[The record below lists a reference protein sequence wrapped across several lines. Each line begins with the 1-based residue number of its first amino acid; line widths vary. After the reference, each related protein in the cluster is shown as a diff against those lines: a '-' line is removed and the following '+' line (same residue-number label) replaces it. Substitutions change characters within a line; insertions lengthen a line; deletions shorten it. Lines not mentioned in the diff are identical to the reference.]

1 MLTFL
6 DQNIGLMEDLSL
18 RVLSLP
24 PGKDTA
30 QLIGFQCPT
39 ALSYYCKHV
48 GPANPHIWRLSLE
61 VLLEL
66 GQDTVPDLLEARQQL
81 LQEMCK
87 VLRPEELAAILPER
101 EEFQQYL
108 SECRRHHQAA
118 KLQDMIINTGLSLLD
133 SLTF

>member
-1 MLTFL
+1 M
-6 DQNIGLMEDLSL
+6 
-18 RVLSLP
+18 
-24 PGKDTA
+24 
-30 QLIGFQCPT
+30 
-39 ALSYYCKHV
+39 
-48 GPANPHIWRLSLE
+48 
-61 VLLEL
+61 LEL
-66 GQDTVPDLLEARQQL
+66 GQDTVPDVLVARQQL

-118 KLQDMIINTGLSLLD
+118 KLQEMIINTGLSLLD